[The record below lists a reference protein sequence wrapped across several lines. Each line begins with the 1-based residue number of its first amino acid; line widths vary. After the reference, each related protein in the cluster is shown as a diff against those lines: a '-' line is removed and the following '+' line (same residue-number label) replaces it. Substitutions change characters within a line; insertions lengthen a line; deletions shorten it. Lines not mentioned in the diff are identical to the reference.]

1 MDTTHDELLQLLAT
15 GGECRELVTLVPLLD
30 ELITHTERHF
40 QTEELWMVQS
50 DFPHLNEH
58 RSEHRQLL
66 AELQLM
72 QRRLRP
78 ATVPLVRGFITE
90 RLPDWLQL
98 HLQRMDSLLAAH
110 LNRLTP
116 PAEMIE

>member
-1 MDTTHDELLQLLAT
+1 MDATHDELLQLLAT
-15 GGECRELVTLVPLLD
+15 GGQCRELATLVPLLN
-30 ELITHTERHF
+30 ELIAHTERHF

-50 DFPHLNEH
+50 KFPHLIEH

-66 AELQLM
+66 AEMQLM

-78 ATVPLVRGFITE
+78 ATVPLVRSFITE

-110 LNRLTP
+110 LNTP
-116 PAEMIE
+116 E